1 MIASV
6 KKRGR
11 GLLCLSALAS
21 APVRMFPFDPRFGV
35 SLFLAYPWFS
45 CFSSSSPV
53 PSYLKVVDVGQS
65 FLCPASESQVRTV
78 AVCVRSASERRLG
91 VVSAG
96 VGGFDVAADPG
107 SEPIRGMVWVGGVQW
122 WNPYALRMGHPP
134 CARLPERALVRSALK
149 QKNASIVHV

>member
-11 GLLCLSALAS
+11 RLLCRSALVS
-21 APVRMFPFDPRFGV
+21 APVRMSPSDPWFGV
-35 SLFLAYPWFS
+35 SLFLAYPLIS
-45 CFSSSSPV
+45 CFSAFSPV
-53 PSYLKVVDVGQS
+53 PSSLRAVYVGQL
-65 FLCPASESQVRTV
+65 FPCPASESQVRTV
-78 AVCVRSASERRLG
+78 ALCVRSASERRLG
-91 VVSAG
+91 VLSAG
-96 VGGFDVAADPG
+96 VGGFEVAEGPG
-107 SEPIRGMVWVGGVQW
+107 SEPIRGKEWVGGVHW